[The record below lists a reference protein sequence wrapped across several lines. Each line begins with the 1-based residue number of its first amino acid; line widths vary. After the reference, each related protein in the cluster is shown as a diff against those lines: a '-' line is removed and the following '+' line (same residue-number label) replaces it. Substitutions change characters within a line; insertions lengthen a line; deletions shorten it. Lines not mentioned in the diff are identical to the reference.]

1 MAALRVLVLNSEITA
16 LRAQLRPLEQTRDG
30 FAAREEQLRQALGEI
45 TETSTDEERSAVS
58 SAVDTFE
65 QERSANAAEIAR
77 IQGEIDT
84 RSAEIA
90 RLEAEQTPPPAT
102 PTVSNSDTR
111 NNDHHERSLVPM
123 NNTTERRWFGL
134 TYAERDALM
143 QSEQVRTF
151 LKQIR
156 EARAQQRSVTGG
168 ELGIPDGFLPILRD
182 LTYQESKF
190 LRYCFTTSFR
200 GTTRQNVAGVAPEA
214 IWTEM
219 KDRLNE
225 IDIDFW
231 QLTMDGFMVGGYMA
245 VPNSVLMDDSD
256 LSLTTTILQA
266 LASSLAKAID
276 KSIWFGTGESM
287 PVGIIT
293 RLAAQTKPTWWG
305 SQQGDF
311 TDLHTSNIL
320 KLDLAAKN
328 GVEFFRPLVA
338 ALAVAKPDYSNGTV
352 IWVMNRKTHMDIQ
365 SRALAFNDAAALV
378 AGVSNSI
385 PIVGG
390 EIVEWEVMPDNE
402 IAGGYMSLYRS
413 VEREGTTI
421 ESNTN
426 VRWLENQTC
435 FKGMQRR
442 DGKPAIGEAF
452 VLVNYG
458 NVQPTTTTTFGKDRA
473 NTAIGTLIVTTA
485 AGSANGKTVVTVA
498 GNGSGKLKY
507 QAGGQAIPVA
517 NGETLGKLWAE
528 LPANKTVDGTTGE
541 TITVV
546 EVDGNGRAVA
556 VGSGSVTAKAGG

>member
-16 LRAQLRPLEQTRDG
+16 LRAQLTPLEKTRDG

-102 PTVSNSDTR
+102 PTVSKSDTR
-111 NNDHHERSLVPM
+111 NNDYHERSFVPM
-123 NNTTERRWFGL
+123 SNPTERRWFGL

-156 EARAQQRSVTGG
+156 EARAQQRSVNGG

-231 QLTMDGFMVGGYMA
+231 QLTMDGFMVGGYVA

-485 AGSANGKTVVTVA
+485 AGSATGKSVVTVA

-507 QAGGQAIPVA
+507 QTAGQAIAVA
-517 NGETLGKLWAE
+517 NGETLGKLWTD

>member
-45 TETSTDEERSAVS
+45 TETSTDEERNAVS

-84 RSAEIA
+84 RSAEIT
-90 RLEAEQTPPPAT
+90 RLEAEQTPPPAA
-102 PTVSNSDTR
+102 PAVSNSDTGSQ
-111 NNDHHERSLVPM
+111 NNHERSFAPM

-485 AGSANGKTVVTVA
+485 AGAANGKSVVTVA

-507 QAGGQAIPVA
+507 QTAGQAIAVA
-517 NGETLGKLWAE
+517 NGETLDKLWTD
-528 LPANKTVDGTTGE
+528 LPVNKTVDGTTGQ

-556 VGSGSVTAKAGG
+556 VGSGSVTAKAG

>member
-111 NNDHHERSLVPM
+111 NNDHHERSFVPM
-123 NNTTERRWFGL
+123 SNPTERRWFGL

-156 EARAQQRSVTGG
+156 EARAQQRSVGG

-485 AGSANGKTVVTVA
+485 AGSANGKSVVTVA

-507 QAGGQAIPVA
+507 QTAGQAIAVA
-517 NGETLGKLWAE
+517 NGETLDKLWTD
-528 LPANKTVDGTTGE
+528 LPANKTVDGTTGQ

-556 VGSGSVTAKAGG
+556 VGSGSVTAKAG

>member
-45 TETSTDEERSAVS
+45 TETSTDEERNAVS

-65 QERSANAAEIAR
+65 QERNANAAEIAR

-90 RLEAEQTPPPAT
+90 RLEAEQTPPPAA
-102 PTVSNSDTR
+102 PAVSNSDTR
-111 NNDHHERSLVPM
+111 NNDHHERSFVPM

-473 NTAIGTLIVTTA
+473 NTASGTLIVTTA
-485 AGSANGKTVVTVA
+485 AGSANGKSVVTVA

-507 QAGGQAIPVA
+507 QTAGQAIAVA
-517 NGETLGKLWAE
+517 NGETLDKLWTD
-528 LPANKTVDGTTGE
+528 LPANKTVDGTTGQ

-556 VGSGSVTAKAGG
+556 VGSGSVTAKAG

>member
-16 LRAQLRPLEQTRDG
+16 LRAQLAPLEQTRDG
-30 FAAREEQLRQALGEI
+30 FAAREEQLRQALSEI

-58 SAVDTFE
+58 TAVDTFE

-90 RLEAEQTPPPAT
+90 RLEAEQTPPPASN
-102 PTVSNSDTR
+102 PAVSNSDTR
-111 NNDHHERSLVPM
+111 NNDHHERSFVPM

-134 TYAERDALM
+134 TYTERDALM
-143 QSEQVRTF
+143 QTEQVRTF
-151 LKQIR
+151 LQNVR

-190 LRYCFTTSFR
+190 LRFVFTTTFR
-200 GTTRQNVAGVAPEA
+200 GTTRQNVAGIAPEA

-219 KDRLNE
+219 TDALNE
-225 IDIDFW
+225 LDINFW
-231 QLTMDGFMVGGYMA
+231 QLTMDGYMVGGYMA

-256 LSLTTTILQA
+256 LQLATTILQA

-276 KSIWFGTGESM
+276 KSIWFGTGEKM

-293 RLAAQTKPTWWG
+293 RLAATAKPAWWG
-305 SQQGDF
+305 AQQADF
-311 TDLHTSNIL
+311 TDLHTSHIL
-320 KLDLAAKN
+320 KLDLSAKTST
-328 GVEFFRPLVA
+328 EFFQPLVA

-352 IWVMNRKTHMDIQ
+352 IWTMNRKTHMDLM
-365 SRALAFNDAAALV
+365 SRALAYNSAAAMV
-378 AGVSNSI
+378 AGVNNTM
-385 PIVGG
+385 PVVGG

-402 IAGGYMSLYRS
+402 IAGGFMSLYRS
-413 VEREGTTI
+413 VEREGTVI

-426 VRWLENQTC
+426 VRWLQNQTC
-435 FKGMQRR
+435 FKGLQRR
-442 DGKPAIGEAF
+442 DGKPALGEAF

-458 NVQPTTTTTFGKDRA
+458 NTEPTTTTTFGKDLA

-485 AGSANGKTVVTVA
+485 AGSVNGKTVVTVA
-498 GNGSGKLKY
+498 GNGSGTLKY
-507 QAGGQAIPVA
+507 QSGGQAIPVA
-517 NGETLGKLWAE
+517 NGKTLGKGWTE
-528 LPANKTVDGTTGE
+528 LPANKTIDGTTGQ

-556 VGSGSVTAKAGG
+556 VGSGSVTAKAG

>member
-45 TETSTDEERSAVS
+45 TETSTDEERNAVS

-90 RLEAEQTPPPAT
+90 RLEAEQTPPPASN
-102 PTVSNSDTR
+102 PAVPNSDTR
-111 NNDHHERSLVPM
+111 NNDHHERSFVPM
-123 NNTTERRWFGL
+123 SNPTERRWFGL

-143 QSEQVRTF
+143 QTEQVRTF
-151 LKQIR
+151 LQNVR

-190 LRYCFTTSFR
+190 LRFVFTTTFR
-200 GTTRQNVAGVAPEA
+200 GTTRQNVAGIAPEA

-219 KDRLNE
+219 TDALNE
-225 IDIDFW
+225 LDINFW
-231 QLTMDGFMVGGYMA
+231 QLTMDGYMVGGYMA
-245 VPNSVLMDDSD
+245 IPNSVLMDDSD
-256 LSLTTTILQA
+256 LQLATTILQA
-266 LASSLAKAID
+266 LAASLAKAID
-276 KSIWFGTGESM
+276 KSIWFGTGEKM

-293 RLAAQTKPTWWG
+293 RLAATAKPAWWG
-305 SQQGDF
+305 AQQADF
-311 TDLHTSNIL
+311 TDLHTSHIL
-320 KLDLAAKN
+320 KLDLSAKTST
-328 GVEFFRPLVA
+328 EFFQPLVA

-352 IWVMNRKTHMDIQ
+352 VWTMNRKTHMDLM
-365 SRALAFNDAAALV
+365 SRALAYNSAAAMV
-378 AGVSNSI
+378 AGVNNTM
-385 PIVGG
+385 PVVGG

-402 IAGGYMSLYRS
+402 IAGGFMSLYRS
-413 VEREGTTI
+413 VEREGTVI

-426 VRWLENQTC
+426 VRWLQNQTC
-435 FKGMQRR
+435 FKGLQRR
-442 DGKPAIGEAF
+442 DGKPALGEAF

-458 NVQPTTTTTFGKDRA
+458 NTEPTTTTTFGKDLA

-498 GNGSGKLKY
+498 GNGSGTLKY
-507 QAGGQAIPVA
+507 QSGGQAISVA
-517 NGETLGKLWAE
+517 NGETLGKGWTE
-528 LPANKTVDGTTGE
+528 LPANKTIDGTTGQ

-546 EVDGNGRAVA
+546 EVDGNGRAIA
-556 VGSGSVTAKAGG
+556 VGSGSVTAKAG

>member
-30 FAAREEQLRQALGEI
+30 FAAREAQLRQALSEI

-58 SAVDTFE
+58 TAVDAFE
-65 QERSANAAEIAR
+65 NDRSANAAEIAR

-90 RLEAEQTPPPAT
+90 RLEAEQTPPPASN
-102 PTVSNSDTR
+102 PAVPNSDTR
-111 NNDHHERSLVPM
+111 NNDHHERSFVPM

-151 LKQIR
+151 LQTIR
-156 EARAQQRSVTGG
+156 EARAQQRSVSGG

-219 KDRLNE
+219 TDRLNE
-225 IDIDFW
+225 LDINFW
-231 QLTMDGFMVGGYMA
+231 QLTMDGFMVGGYVV
-245 VPNSVLMDDSD
+245 VPNSILMDDSD
-256 LSLTTTILQA
+256 LQLTTTILQA

-276 KSIWFGTGESM
+276 KSIWYGTGEKM

-293 RLAAQTKPTWWG
+293 RLAAQTKPAWWG
-305 SQQGDF
+305 AQQGDF
-311 TDLHTSNIL
+311 TDLHTSHIL

-328 GVEFFRPLVA
+328 DVEFFRPLNT
-338 ALAVAKPDYSNGTV
+338 ALAVAKPDYSNGTL
-352 IWVMNRKTHMDIQ
+352 IWAMNRKTHIDIKN
-365 SRALAFNDAAALV
+365 RALAH
-378 AGVSNSI
+378 NSSGQMVEGFGNI
-385 PIVGG
+385 MPGIGG

-458 NVQPTTTTTFGKDRA
+458 NTEPTTTTTFGKDRA

-485 AGSANGKTVVTVA
+485 AGSANGKSVVTVA
-498 GNGSGKLKY
+498 GNGSGTLKY
-507 QAGGQAIPVA
+507 QSAGQAIAVA
-517 NGETLGKLWAE
+517 NGETLGKGWTE
-528 LPANKTVDGTTGE
+528 LPANKTIDGTTGE

-546 EVDGNGRAVA
+546 EVDGNGRAIA
-556 VGSGSVTAKAGG
+556 VGSGSVTAKAG

>member
-1 MAALRVLVLNSEITA
+1 MAALKVLVLNSEITA
-16 LRAQLRPLEQTRDG
+16 LRAQLTPLEQTRDG

-45 TETSTDEERSAVS
+45 TETSTDEERNAVS

-485 AGSANGKTVVTVA
+485 AGSANGKSVVTVA

-507 QAGGQAIPVA
+507 QTAGQAIAVA
-517 NGETLGKLWAE
+517 NGETLDKLWTD
-528 LPANKTVDGTTGE
+528 LPANKTVDGTTGQ

-546 EVDGNGRAVA
+546 EVDANGRAVA
-556 VGSGSVTAKAGG
+556 AGSGSVTAKAG

>member
-1 MAALRVLVLNSEITA
+1 MALRVLMLRSQINA
-16 LRAQLRPLEQTRDG
+16 LQQQLAPLTETRDG
-30 FAAREEQLRQALGEI
+30 FAAREAELERAIGEA
-45 TETSTDEERSAVS
+45 TTDEERSVVS
-58 SAVDTFE
+58 AAVDAFE
-65 QERSANAAEIAR
+65 NDRSANAAEIAR

-90 RLEAEQTPPPAT
+90 RLEAEQTPPPASN
-102 PTVSNSDTR
+102 PAVSNSDTR
-111 NNDHHERSLVPM
+111 NNDHHERSFVPM
-123 NNTTERRWFGL
+123 SNTTERRWFGL

-151 LKQIR
+151 IRNVR

-190 LRYCFTTSFR
+190 LRVVFTTTFR
-200 GTTRQNVAGVAPEA
+200 GTTRQNVAGIAPEA

-219 KDRLNE
+219 TDKLNE
-225 IDIDFW
+225 LDINFW

-245 VPNSVLMDDSD
+245 VPNSILMDDSD
-256 LSLTTTILQA
+256 LQLATTILQA
-266 LASSLAKAID
+266 LAASLAKAID
-276 KSIWFGTGESM
+276 KSIWFGTGENM

-293 RLAAQTKPTWWG
+293 RLAATAKPTWWG
-305 SQQGDF
+305 SQQTAF
-311 TDLHTSNIL
+311 TDLHTSHIL
-320 KLDLAAKN
+320 KLDIASKT
-328 GVEFFRPLVA
+328 GVEFFQPLVA

-352 IWVMNRKTHMDIQ
+352 IWTMNRKTHMDLM
-365 SRALAFNDAAALV
+365 SRALAYNSAAAMV
-378 AGVSNSI
+378 AGVNNTM
-385 PIVGG
+385 PVVGG

-402 IAGGYMSLYRS
+402 IAGGFMSLYRS
-413 VEREGTTI
+413 VEREGTSI

-452 VLVNYG
+452 VLINY
-458 NVQPTTTTTFGKDRA
+458 NNTAPTTTTTFGKDLA

-485 AGSANGKTVVTVA
+485 AGTTNGKSVVTVA
-498 GNGSGKLKY
+498 GNGSGALKY
-507 QAGGQAIPVA
+507 QVGGQAIAVS
-517 NGETLGKLWAE
+517 NGETLGKGWTE
-528 LPANKTVDGTTGE
+528 LPANKTIDGTTGQ
-541 TITVV
+541 TVTVV

-556 VGSGSVTAKAGG
+556 AGSGSVTAKAG

>member
-16 LRAQLRPLEQTRDG
+16 LRAQLMPLEQTRDG
-30 FAAREEQLRQALGEI
+30 FAAREEQLRQALSEI

-58 SAVDTFE
+58 AAVDTFE

-90 RLEAEQTPPPAT
+90 RLEAEQTPPPASN
-102 PTVSNSDTR
+102 PAVSNSDTR
-111 NNDHHERSLVPM
+111 NNDHHERSFVPM

-143 QSEQVRTF
+143 QTEQVRTF
-151 LKQIR
+151 LQNVR

-190 LRYCFTTSFR
+190 LRFVFTTTFR
-200 GTTRQNVAGVAPEA
+200 GTTRQNVAGIAPEA

-219 KDRLNE
+219 
-225 IDIDFW
+225 
-231 QLTMDGFMVGGYMA
+231 TMDGYMVGGYMA

-256 LSLTTTILQA
+256 LQLATTILQA

-276 KSIWFGTGESM
+276 KSIWFGTGEKM

-293 RLAAQTKPTWWG
+293 RLAATAKPAWWG
-305 SQQGDF
+305 AQQADF
-311 TDLHTSNIL
+311 TDLHTSHIL
-320 KLDLAAKN
+320 KLDLSAKTST
-328 GVEFFRPLVA
+328 EFFQPLVA

-352 IWVMNRKTHMDIQ
+352 IWTMNRKTHMDLM
-365 SRALAFNDAAALV
+365 SRALAYNSAAAMV
-378 AGVSNSI
+378 AGVNNTM
-385 PIVGG
+385 PVVGG

-402 IAGGYMSLYRS
+402 IAGGFMSLYRS
-413 VEREGTTI
+413 VEREGTVI

-426 VRWLENQTC
+426 VRWLQNQTC
-435 FKGMQRR
+435 FKGLQRR
-442 DGKPAIGEAF
+442 DGKPALGEAF

-458 NVQPTTTTTFGKDRA
+458 NVLPTTTTTFGKDLA

-498 GNGSGKLKY
+498 GNGSGTLKY
-507 QAGGQAIPVA
+507 QSGGQAIPVA
-517 NGETLGKLWAE
+517 NGETLGKGWTE
-528 LPANKTVDGTTGE
+528 LPANKTIDGTTGQ

-546 EVDGNGRAVA
+546 EVDGNGRAIA

>member
-16 LRAQLRPLEQTRDG
+16 LRAQLTPLEKTRDG

-45 TETSTDEERSAVS
+45 TETSTDEERNAVS

-90 RLEAEQTPPPAT
+90 RLEAEQTPPPAA
-102 PTVSNSDTR
+102 PAVSNSDTR
-111 NNDHHERSLVPM
+111 NNDHHERSFVPM

-458 NVQPTTTTTFGKDRA
+458 NVQPTTATTFGKDRA

-485 AGSANGKTVVTVA
+485 AGSANGKSVVTVA

-507 QAGGQAIPVA
+507 QTAGQAIAVA
-517 NGETLGKLWAE
+517 NGETLDKLWTD
-528 LPANKTVDGTTGE
+528 LPANKTVDGTTGQ

-556 VGSGSVTAKAGG
+556 VGSGSVTAKAG

>member
-16 LRAQLRPLEQTRDG
+16 LRAQLTPLEKTRDG
-30 FAAREEQLRQALGEI
+30 FAAREEQLRQALSEI
-45 TETSTDEERSAVS
+45 TETSTDEERNAVS

-458 NVQPTTTTTFGKDRA
+458 NVQPTTATTFGKDRA

-485 AGSANGKTVVTVA
+485 AGSANGKSVVTVA

-507 QAGGQAIPVA
+507 QTAGQAIAVA
-517 NGETLGKLWAE
+517 NGETLDKLWTD
-528 LPANKTVDGTTGE
+528 LPANKTVDGTTGQ

-546 EVDGNGRAVA
+546 EVDANGRAVA
-556 VGSGSVTAKAGG
+556 AGSGSVTAKAG

>member
-16 LRAQLRPLEQTRDG
+16 LRAQLTPLEQTRDG

-45 TETSTDEERSAVS
+45 TETSTDEERNAVS

-90 RLEAEQTPPPAT
+90 RLEAEQTPPPASNSA
-102 PTVSNSDTR
+102 VSNSDTR
-111 NNDHHERSLVPM
+111 NNDHHERSFVPM
-123 NNTTERRWFGL
+123 SNPTERRWFGL

-485 AGSANGKTVVTVA
+485 AGSATGKSVVTVA

-507 QAGGQAIPVA
+507 QTAGQAIAVA
-517 NGETLGKLWAE
+517 NGETLGKLWTD
-528 LPANKTVDGTTGE
+528 LPANKTVDGTTGQ

-556 VGSGSVTAKAGG
+556 VGSGSVTAKAG

>member
-16 LRAQLRPLEQTRDG
+16 LRAQLTPLEQTRDG
-30 FAAREEQLRQALGEI
+30 FAAREEQLRQALSEI
-45 TETSTDEERSAVS
+45 TETSTDAERSAVS
-58 SAVDTFE
+58 AAVDAFE
-65 QERSANAAEIAR
+65 NDRSANAAEIAR

-90 RLEAEQTPPPAT
+90 RLEAEQTPPPASN
-102 PTVSNSDTR
+102 PAVSNSDTR
-111 NNDHHERSLVPM
+111 NNDHHERSFVPM

-151 LKQIR
+151 IRNVR

-190 LRYCFTTSFR
+190 LRVVFTTTFR
-200 GTTRQNVAGVAPEA
+200 GTTRQNVAGIAPEA

-219 KDRLNE
+219 TDKLNE
-225 IDIDFW
+225 LDINFW

-256 LSLTTTILQA
+256 LQLATTILQA
-266 LASSLAKAID
+266 LAASLAKAID
-276 KSIWFGTGESM
+276 KSIWFGTGENM

-293 RLAAQTKPTWWG
+293 RLAATTKPTWWG
-305 SQQGDF
+305 SQQAAF
-311 TDLHTSNIL
+311 TDLHTSHIL
-320 KLDLAAKN
+320 KLDIASKT
-328 GVEFFRPLVA
+328 GVEFFQPLVA

-352 IWVMNRKTHMDIQ
+352 IWTMNRKTHMDLM
-365 SRALAFNDAAALV
+365 SRALAYNSAAAMV
-378 AGVSNSI
+378 AGVNNTM
-385 PIVGG
+385 PVVGG

-402 IAGGYMSLYRS
+402 IAGGFMSLYRS
-413 VEREGTTI
+413 VEREGTSI

-452 VLVNYG
+452 VLINY
-458 NVQPTTTTTFGKDRA
+458 NNTAPTTTTTFGKDLA

-485 AGSANGKTVVTVA
+485 AGTTTGKSVVTVA
-498 GNGSGKLKY
+498 GNGSGALKY
-507 QAGGQAIPVA
+507 QVGGQTIAVA
-517 NGETLGKLWAE
+517 NGETLGKGWTE
-528 LPANKTVDGTTGE
+528 LPANKTIDGTTGQ
-541 TITVV
+541 TVTVV
-546 EVDGNGRAVA
+546 EVDGNGRAIS
-556 VGSGSVTAKAGG
+556 VGSGSVTAKAG

>member
-30 FAAREEQLRQALGEI
+30 FAAREEQLRQALSEI
-45 TETSTDEERSAVS
+45 TETSTDEERNAVS

-77 IQGEIDT
+77 IQGEIDN

-90 RLEAEQTPPPAT
+90 RLEAEQTPPPAA
-102 PTVSNSDTR
+102 PAVSNSDTR
-111 NNDHHERSLVPM
+111 NNDHHERSFVPM

-320 KLDLAAKN
+320 KLDLATKN

-458 NVQPTTTTTFGKDRA
+458 NVQPTTATTFGKDRA
-473 NTAIGTLIVTTA
+473 NTAVGTLIVTTA
-485 AGSANGKTVVTVA
+485 AGSANGKSVVTVA

-507 QAGGQAIPVA
+507 QTAGQAIAVA
-517 NGETLGKLWAE
+517 NGETLDKLWTD
-528 LPANKTVDGTTGE
+528 LPANKTVDGTTGQ

-556 VGSGSVTAKAGG
+556 VGSGSVTAKAG

>member
-16 LRAQLRPLEQTRDG
+16 LRAQLTPLEKTRDG
-30 FAAREEQLRQALGEI
+30 FAAREEQLRQALSEI

-58 SAVDTFE
+58 TAVDAFE
-65 QERSANAAEIAR
+65 NERSTNAAEIAR

-90 RLEAEQTPPPAT
+90 RLEAEQTPPPAA
-102 PTVSNSDTR
+102 PAVSNSDTR
-111 NNDHHERSLVPM
+111 NNDHHERSFVPM

-143 QSEQVRTF
+143 QTEQVRTF
-151 LKQIR
+151 LQNVR

-190 LRYCFTTSFR
+190 LRFVFTTTFR
-200 GTTRQNVAGVAPEA
+200 GTTRQNVAGIAPEA

-219 KDRLNE
+219 TDALNE
-225 IDIDFW
+225 LDINFW
-231 QLTMDGFMVGGYMA
+231 QLTMDGYMVGGYMA

-256 LSLTTTILQA
+256 LQLATTILQA

-276 KSIWFGTGESM
+276 KSIWFGTGEKM

-293 RLAAQTKPTWWG
+293 RLAATAKPAWWG
-305 SQQGDF
+305 AQQADF
-311 TDLHTSNIL
+311 TDLHTSHIL
-320 KLDLAAKN
+320 KLDLSAKTST
-328 GVEFFRPLVA
+328 EFFQPLVA

-352 IWVMNRKTHMDIQ
+352 IWTMNRKTHMDLM
-365 SRALAFNDAAALV
+365 SRALAYNSAAAMV
-378 AGVSNSI
+378 AGVNNTM
-385 PIVGG
+385 PVVGG

-402 IAGGYMSLYRS
+402 IAGGFMSLYRS
-413 VEREGTTI
+413 VEREGTVI

-426 VRWLENQTC
+426 VRWLQNQTC
-435 FKGMQRR
+435 FKGLQRR
-442 DGKPAIGEAF
+442 DGKPALGEAF

-458 NVQPTTTTTFGKDRA
+458 NTEPTTTTTFGKDLA

-498 GNGSGKLKY
+498 GNGSGTLKY
-507 QAGGQAIPVA
+507 QSGGQAIPVA
-517 NGETLGKLWAE
+517 NGETLGKGWTE
-528 LPANKTVDGTTGE
+528 LPANKTIDGTTGQ

-546 EVDGNGRAVA
+546 EVDGNGRAIA
-556 VGSGSVTAKAGG
+556 VGSGSVTAKAG

>member
-16 LRAQLRPLEQTRDG
+16 LRAQLTPLEQTRDG
-30 FAAREEQLRQALGEI
+30 FAAREEQLRQALSEI
-45 TETSTDEERSAVS
+45 TETSTDEERNAVS

-90 RLEAEQTPPPAT
+90 RLEAEQTPPPAA
-102 PTVSNSDTR
+102 PAVSNSDTR
-111 NNDHHERSLVPM
+111 NNDHHERSFIPM
-123 NNTTERRWFGL
+123 SNPTERRWFGL

-151 LKQIR
+151 LQHIR

-458 NVQPTTTTTFGKDRA
+458 NTAPTTTTTFGKDRA

-485 AGSANGKTVVTVA
+485 AGSANGKSVVTVA

-507 QAGGQAIPVA
+507 QTAGQAIAVA
-517 NGETLGKLWAE
+517 NGETLDKLWTD
-528 LPANKTVDGTTGE
+528 LPANKTVDGTTGQ

-556 VGSGSVTAKAGG
+556 VGSGSVTAKAG

>member
-16 LRAQLRPLEQTRDG
+16 LRAQLTPLEQTRDG

-45 TETSTDEERSAVS
+45 TETSTDEERNAVS

-102 PTVSNSDTR
+102 STVSNSDTR
-111 NNDHHERSLVPM
+111 NNDHHERSFVPM

-151 LKQIR
+151 LQTIR

-231 QLTMDGFMVGGYMA
+231 QLTMDGFMVGGYIA

-256 LSLTTTILQA
+256 LSLTTSILQA

-485 AGSANGKTVVTVA
+485 AGSSNGKSVVTVA

-507 QAGGQAIPVA
+507 QTAGQAIAVA
-517 NGETLGKLWAE
+517 NGETLDKLWTD
-528 LPANKTVDGTTGE
+528 LPANKTVDGTTGQ

-556 VGSGSVTAKAGG
+556 VGSGSVTAKAG

>member
-16 LRAQLRPLEQTRDG
+16 LRAQLTPLEKTRDG

-45 TETSTDEERSAVS
+45 TETSTDEERNAVS

-90 RLEAEQTPPPAT
+90 RLEAEQTPPPASNSA
-102 PTVSNSDTR
+102 VSNSDTR
-111 NNDHHERSLVPM
+111 NNDHHERSFVPM
-123 NNTTERRWFGL
+123 SNPTERRWFGL

-151 LKQIR
+151 LQNVR

-219 KDRLNE
+219 TDALNE
-225 IDIDFW
+225 LDINFW
-231 QLTMDGFMVGGYMA
+231 QLTMDGYMVGGYMA
-245 VPNSVLMDDSD
+245 VPNAVLMDDSD
-256 LSLTTTILQA
+256 LQLATSILQA

-276 KSIWFGTGESM
+276 KSIWFGTGEKM

-293 RLAAQTKPTWWG
+293 RLAATTKPAWWG
-305 SQQGDF
+305 AQQGEF
-311 TDLHTSNIL
+311 TDLHTSHIL
-320 KLDLAAKN
+320 KLDLAAKTST
-328 GVEFFRPLVA
+328 EFFQALVA

-352 IWVMNRKTHMDIQ
+352 IWTMNRKTHMDIK
-365 SRALAFNDAAALV
+365 SRALAYNSAAAMV
-378 AGVSNSI
+378 PGVGDI
-385 PIVGG
+385 MPVVGG
-390 EIVEWEVMPDNE
+390 QIVEWEVMPDNE
-402 IAGGYMSLYRS
+402 IAGGFLSLYRS
-413 VEREGTTI
+413 VEREGTVI
-421 ESNTN
+421 DSNTN
-426 VRWLENQTC
+426 VRWLQNQTC
-435 FKGMQRR
+435 FKGLQRR

-458 NVQPTTTTTFGKDRA
+458 NVEPTKTTTFGKDLA
-473 NTAIGTLIVTTA
+473 NSAIGTLIVTTA
-485 AGSANGKTVVTVA
+485 AGSANGKSVVTVA

-507 QAGGQAIPVA
+507 QTAGQAIAVA
-517 NGETLGKLWAE
+517 NGETLDKLWTD
-528 LPANKTVDGTTGE
+528 LPANKTVDGTTGQ

-556 VGSGSVTAKAGG
+556 VGSGSVTAKAG

>member
-1 MAALRVLVLNSEITA
+1 MALRVLMLRSQINA
-16 LRAQLRPLEQTRDG
+16 LQQQLAPLTETRDG
-30 FAAREEQLRQALGEI
+30 FAAREAELERAIGEA
-45 TETSTDEERSAVS
+45 TTDEERSVVS
-58 SAVDTFE
+58 AAVDAFE
-65 QERSANAAEIAR
+65 NDRSANAAEIAR

-90 RLEAEQTPPPAT
+90 RLEAEQTPPPASN
-102 PTVSNSDTR
+102 PAVSNSDTR
-111 NNDHHERSLVPM
+111 NNDHHERSFVPM

-151 LKQIR
+151 IRNVR

-190 LRYCFTTSFR
+190 LRFVFTTTFR
-200 GTTRQNVAGVAPEA
+200 GTTRQNVAGIAPEA

-219 KDRLNE
+219 TDKLNE
-225 IDIDFW
+225 LDINFW

-245 VPNSVLMDDSD
+245 VPNSILMDDSD
-256 LSLTTTILQA
+256 LQLATTILQA
-266 LASSLAKAID
+266 LAASLAKAID
-276 KSIWFGTGESM
+276 KSIWFGTGENM

-293 RLAAQTKPTWWG
+293 RLAATAKPTWWG
-305 SQQGDF
+305 SQQTAF
-311 TDLHTSNIL
+311 TDLHTSRIL
-320 KLDLAAKN
+320 KLDIASKT
-328 GVEFFRPLVA
+328 GVEFFQPLVA

-352 IWVMNRKTHMDIQ
+352 IWTMNRKTHMDLM
-365 SRALAFNDAAALV
+365 SRALAYNSAAAMV
-378 AGVSNSI
+378 AGVNNTM
-385 PIVGG
+385 PVVGG

-402 IAGGYMSLYRS
+402 IAGGFMSLYRS
-413 VEREGTTI
+413 VEREGTSI

-452 VLVNYG
+452 VLINY
-458 NVQPTTTTTFGKDRA
+458 NNTAPTTTTTFGKDLA

-485 AGSANGKTVVTVA
+485 AGTTNGKSVVTVA
-498 GNGSGKLKY
+498 GNGSGALKY
-507 QAGGQAIPVA
+507 QVGGQAIAVS
-517 NGETLGKLWAE
+517 NGETLGKGWTE
-528 LPANKTVDGTTGE
+528 LPANKTIDGTTGQ
-541 TITVV
+541 TVTVV

-556 VGSGSVTAKAGG
+556 AGSGSVTAKAG

>member
-45 TETSTDEERSAVS
+45 TETSTDEERNAVS

-90 RLEAEQTPPPAT
+90 RLEAEQTPPPAA
-102 PTVSNSDTR
+102 PAVSNSDTR
-111 NNDHHERSLVPM
+111 NNDHHERSFVPM
-123 NNTTERRWFGL
+123 SNPTERRWFGL
-134 TYAERDALM
+134 TYSERDALM

-485 AGSANGKTVVTVA
+485 AGSANGKSVVTVA

-507 QAGGQAIPVA
+507 QTAGQAIAVA
-517 NGETLGKLWAE
+517 NGETLDKLWTD
-528 LPANKTVDGTTGE
+528 LPANKTVDGTTGQ

-546 EVDGNGRAVA
+546 EVDRNGRAVA
-556 VGSGSVTAKAGG
+556 AGSGSVTAKAG

>member
-16 LRAQLRPLEQTRDG
+16 LRAQLTPLEKTRDG

-111 NNDHHERSLVPM
+111 NNDYHERSFVPM
-123 NNTTERRWFGL
+123 SNPTERRWFGL

-156 EARAQQRSVTGG
+156 EARAQQRSVNGG

-458 NVQPTTTTTFGKDRA
+458 NTQPTTTTTFGKDRA

-485 AGSANGKTVVTVA
+485 AGSANGKSVVTVA

-507 QAGGQAIPVA
+507 QTAGQAIAVA
-517 NGETLGKLWAE
+517 NGETLDKLWTD
-528 LPANKTVDGTTGE
+528 LPANKTVDGTTGQ

-556 VGSGSVTAKAGG
+556 VGSGSVTAKAG

>member
-1 MAALRVLVLNSEITA
+1 MALRVLMLRSQINA
-16 LRAQLRPLEQTRDG
+16 LQQQLAPLTETRDG
-30 FAAREEQLRQALGEI
+30 FAAREAELERAIGEA
-45 TETSTDEERSAVS
+45 TTDEERSVVS
-58 SAVDTFE
+58 AAVDAFE
-65 QERSANAAEIAR
+65 NDRSANAAEIAR

-90 RLEAEQTPPPAT
+90 RLEAEQTPPPASN
-102 PTVSNSDTR
+102 PAVSNSDTR
-111 NNDHHERSLVPM
+111 NNDHHERSFVPM

-151 LKQIR
+151 IRNVR

-190 LRYCFTTSFR
+190 LRFVFTTTFR
-200 GTTRQNVAGVAPEA
+200 GTTRQNVAGIAPEA

-219 KDRLNE
+219 TDKLNE
-225 IDIDFW
+225 LDINFW

-245 VPNSVLMDDSD
+245 VPNSILMDDSD
-256 LSLTTTILQA
+256 LQLATTILQA
-266 LASSLAKAID
+266 LAASLAKAID
-276 KSIWFGTGESM
+276 KSIWFGTGENM

-293 RLAAQTKPTWWG
+293 RLAATAKPTWWG
-305 SQQGDF
+305 SQQTAF
-311 TDLHTSNIL
+311 TDLHTSHIL
-320 KLDLAAKN
+320 KLDIASKT
-328 GVEFFRPLVA
+328 GVEFFQPLVA

-352 IWVMNRKTHMDIQ
+352 IWTMNRKTHMDLM
-365 SRALAFNDAAALV
+365 SRALAYNSAAAMV
-378 AGVSNSI
+378 AGVNNTM
-385 PIVGG
+385 PVVGG

-402 IAGGYMSLYRS
+402 IAGGFMSLYRS
-413 VEREGTTI
+413 VEREGTSI

-452 VLVNYG
+452 VLINY
-458 NVQPTTTTTFGKDRA
+458 NNTAPTTTTTFGKDLA

-485 AGSANGKTVVTVA
+485 AGTTNGKSVVTVA
-498 GNGSGKLKY
+498 GNGSGALKY
-507 QAGGQAIPVA
+507 QVGGQAIAVS
-517 NGETLGKLWAE
+517 NGETLGKGWTE
-528 LPANKTVDGTTGE
+528 LPANKTIDGTTGQ
-541 TITVV
+541 TVTVV

-556 VGSGSVTAKAGG
+556 AGSGSVTAKAG

>member
-16 LRAQLRPLEQTRDG
+16 LRAQLTPLEKTRDG

-45 TETSTDEERSAVS
+45 TETSTDEERNAVS

-293 RLAAQTKPTWWG
+293 RLAAQAKPTWWG

-485 AGSANGKTVVTVA
+485 AGSANGKSVVTVA

-507 QAGGQAIPVA
+507 QTAGQAIAVA
-517 NGETLGKLWAE
+517 NGETLGKLWTD
-528 LPANKTVDGTTGE
+528 LPANKTVDGTTGQ

-556 VGSGSVTAKAGG
+556 VGSGSVTAKAG

>member
-16 LRAQLRPLEQTRDG
+16 LRAQLTPLEKTRDG

-45 TETSTDEERSAVS
+45 TETSTDEERNAVS

-151 LKQIR
+151 LQTIR

-311 TDLHTSNIL
+311 TDLHTSNVL
-320 KLDLAAKN
+320 KLDLAAKS

-485 AGSANGKTVVTVA
+485 AGSANGKSVVTVA

-507 QAGGQAIPVA
+507 QTAGQAIAVA
-517 NGETLGKLWAE
+517 NGETLDKLWTD
-528 LPANKTVDGTTGE
+528 LPANKTVDGTTGQ

-556 VGSGSVTAKAGG
+556 VGSGSVTAKAG

>member
-1 MAALRVLVLNSEITA
+1 MAALRVLVLNSELTA

-45 TETSTDEERSAVS
+45 TETSTDEERNAVS

-90 RLEAEQTPPPAT
+90 RLEAEQTPPPAA
-102 PTVSNSDTR
+102 PAVSNSDTR
-111 NNDHHERSLVPM
+111 NNDHHERSFVPM
-123 NNTTERRWFGL
+123 SNPTERRWFGL
-134 TYAERDALM
+134 TYSERDALM

-320 KLDLAAKN
+320 KLDLATKN

-485 AGSANGKTVVTVA
+485 AGSANGKSVVTVA

-507 QAGGQAIPVA
+507 QTAGQAIAVA
-517 NGETLGKLWAE
+517 NGETLDKLWTD
-528 LPANKTVDGTTGE
+528 LPANKTVDGTTGQ

-556 VGSGSVTAKAGG
+556 VGSGSVTAKAG

>member
-16 LRAQLRPLEQTRDG
+16 LRAQLTPLEQTRDG
-30 FAAREEQLRQALGEI
+30 FAAREEQLRQALSEI
-45 TETSTDEERSAVS
+45 TETSTDAERSAVS
-58 SAVDTFE
+58 VAVDAFE
-65 QERSANAAEIAR
+65 NDRSANAAEIAR

-90 RLEAEQTPPPAT
+90 RLEAEQTPPPASN
-102 PTVSNSDTR
+102 PAVSNSDTR
-111 NNDHHERSLVPM
+111 NNDHHERSFVPM

-151 LKQIR
+151 IRNVR

-190 LRYCFTTSFR
+190 LRFVFTTTFR
-200 GTTRQNVAGVAPEA
+200 GTTRQNVAGIAPEA

-219 KDRLNE
+219 TDKLNE
-225 IDIDFW
+225 LDINFW

-256 LSLTTTILQA
+256 LQLATTILQA
-266 LASSLAKAID
+266 LAASLAKAID
-276 KSIWFGTGESM
+276 KSIWFGTGENM

-293 RLAAQTKPTWWG
+293 RLAWWG
-305 SQQGDF
+305 SQQAAF
-311 TDLHTSNIL
+311 TDLHTSHIL
-320 KLDLAAKN
+320 KLDIASKT
-328 GVEFFRPLVA
+328 GVEFFQPLVA

-352 IWVMNRKTHMDIQ
+352 IWTMNRKTHMDLM
-365 SRALAFNDAAALV
+365 SRALAYNSAAAMV
-378 AGVSNSI
+378 AGVNNTM
-385 PIVGG
+385 PVVGG

-402 IAGGYMSLYRS
+402 IAGGFMSLYRS
-413 VEREGTTI
+413 VEREGTSI

-452 VLVNYG
+452 VLINY
-458 NVQPTTTTTFGKDRA
+458 NNTAPTTTTTFGKDLA

-485 AGSANGKTVVTVA
+485 AGTTNGKSVVTVA
-498 GNGSGKLKY
+498 GNGSGALKY
-507 QAGGQAIPVA
+507 QVGGQAIAVS
-517 NGETLGKLWAE
+517 NGETLGKGWTE
-528 LPANKTVDGTTGE
+528 LPANKTIDGTTGQ
-541 TITVV
+541 TVTVV

-556 VGSGSVTAKAGG
+556 AGSGSVTAKAG

>member
-16 LRAQLRPLEQTRDG
+16 LRAQLTPLEQTRDG

-45 TETSTDEERSAVS
+45 TETSTDEERNAVS

-458 NVQPTTTTTFGKDRA
+458 NVEPTKTTTFGKDRA

-485 AGSANGKTVVTVA
+485 AGSANGKSVVTVA

-507 QAGGQAIPVA
+507 QTAGQAIAVA
-517 NGETLGKLWAE
+517 NGEPLDKLWTD
-528 LPANKTVDGTTGE
+528 LPANKTVDGTTGQ

-556 VGSGSVTAKAGG
+556 VGSGSVTAKAG